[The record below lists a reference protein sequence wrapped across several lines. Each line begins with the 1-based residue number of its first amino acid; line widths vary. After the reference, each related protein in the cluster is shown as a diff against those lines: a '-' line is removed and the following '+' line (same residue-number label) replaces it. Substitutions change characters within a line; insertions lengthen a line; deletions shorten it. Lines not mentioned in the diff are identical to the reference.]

1 MITAILLAGGK
12 GERIKST
19 GVPKQFYKVDGKPL
33 IAFSL
38 SEMGKCAEIDVICI
52 VSLSEK
58 YNEIKG
64 IADGLEIKQKLIFA
78 EAGKSRQ
85 HSVLSGLLSLEKE
98 VFSGDFKARFEKNP
112 EDPDLVI
119 VHDAAR
125 PLIKSDDFSAC
136 IHSAKGFDGATPAL
150 PPSDTV
156 YLSENG
162 ETVTALLSRDK
173 LFAGQTPECYDFGKY
188 LEAFRKLT
196 DDEIMTIRG
205 GSEIAFLSGMNI
217 HLYPGNPFNIKITTE
232 RDLEFFKFIIE
243 KEGLK

>member
-1 MITAILLAGGK
+1 MITGILLAGGK

-19 GVPKQFYKVDGKPL
+19 GVPKQFYKIGGKPL
-33 IAFSL
+33 IAFAL

-52 VSLSEK
+52 VSLREK
-58 YNEIKG
+58 YEEIKG
-64 IADGLEIKQKLIFA
+64 IADGLKITQKIIFA

-98 VFSGDFKARFEKNP
+98 IFSPDFSVESKVTST
-112 EDPDLVI
+112 DSDLVI

-125 PLIKSDDFSAC
+125 PLVKSADFSAC
-136 IHSAKGFDGATPAL
+136 IEAAKGYHGATPAL
-150 PPSDTV
+150 TPSDTV

-162 ETVTALLSRDK
+162 ETVTSLLLRDK
-173 LFAGQTPECYDFGKY
+173 LFAGQTPECYNFRKY

-217 HLYPGNPFNIKITTE
+217 HLFPGNSFNIKITTE
-232 RDLEFFKFIIE
+232 RDLEFFKFIVE
-243 KEGLK
+243 KEGLL